1 MGLNVVINPDY
12 QEEIG
17 LIIYE
22 GGKKDYFGLESGD
35 SLGHSLVLPCLM
47 IKAIVN

>member
-22 GGKKDYFGLESGD
+22 GGKKDYFGLEFRRFFRAF
-35 SLGHSLVLPCLM
+35 LGATMSYD
-47 IKAIVN
+47 